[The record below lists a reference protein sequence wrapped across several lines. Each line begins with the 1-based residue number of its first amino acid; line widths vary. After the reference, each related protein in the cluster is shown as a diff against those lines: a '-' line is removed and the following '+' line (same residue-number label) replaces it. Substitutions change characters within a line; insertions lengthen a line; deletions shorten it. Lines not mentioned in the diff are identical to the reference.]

1 MARSMKPGSQQH
13 GQYNTPSMQPGS
25 ADGSSCQ
32 ALRREPEPELVLVDE
47 PDYELDEPPD
57 SALGPLR

>member
-13 GQYNTPSMQPGS
+13 GQYKAPSMQPGS
-25 ADGSSCQ
+25 ADGSSCH
-32 ALRREPEPELVLVDE
+32 ALCWEPESELALVDE
-47 PDYELDEPPD
+47 PDYEFDDPPD